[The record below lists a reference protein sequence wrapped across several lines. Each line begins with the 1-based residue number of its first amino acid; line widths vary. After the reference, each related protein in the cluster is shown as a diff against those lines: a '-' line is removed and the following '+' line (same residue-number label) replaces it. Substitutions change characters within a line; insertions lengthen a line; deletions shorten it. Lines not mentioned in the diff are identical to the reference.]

1 MKRNPV
7 IPIPGSP
14 APRQHHLYST
24 VSFALERFQMPN
36 VLISTRLRHARRTTL
51 ILGSALFWA
60 ATLLAFPSLA
70 MDLVTFA
77 GITGPMT
84 GALTTISTITPGVKA
99 IVGVVGFIA
108 AFIALTALRSFGPV
122 LYYVGLA
129 IFGSVGLV
137 VAGGIMGAVI

>member
-1 MKRNPV
+1 MKALPLSSQPYLSDRAKLLRSLV
-7 IPIPGSP
+7 IGCLALLVACP
-14 APRQHHLYST
+14 
-24 VSFALERFQMPN
+24 SF
-36 VLISTRLRHARRTTL
+36 
-51 ILGSALFWA
+51 
-60 ATLLAFPSLA
+60 A

-77 GITGPMT
+77 GIAGPMA
-84 GALTTISTITPGVKA
+84 GALATISTITPGVKA
-99 IVGVVGFIA
+99 IVGVVGFIV